1 MAIIYSGFQD
11 GSRRTPGQMEEARFR
26 ERNLYNVAN
35 QLGQAALQQ
44 TAIDNYLDR
53 LDNREMFKDLPEK
66 KGAFA
71 TLLSREVP
79 QEVIDAANAE
89 ARAEEAYRKRL
100 AAEFGTLADPTG
112 AQFLRRRS
120 EFGTTYDPSP
130 MLSSIRSTMSDPFS
144 DTARLKEGK
153 QDVFDSWRQMTEAYR

>member
-66 KGAFA
+66 RGALA

-79 QEVIDAANAE
+79 QEAIDAANAE
-89 ARAEEAYRKRL
+89 DAYMKRL

-120 EFGTTYDPSP
+120 EFGTTYDPF
-130 MLSSIRSTMSDPFS
+130 MAAIMSTMN
-144 DTARLKEGK
+144 K
-153 QDVFDSWRQMTEAYR
+153 QPTREKQEVFDAFQQTMRGYP

>member
-44 TAIDNYLDR
+44 TAIDNYLER

-66 KGAFA
+66 RGALA
-71 TLLSREVP
+71 TLLSREAP
-79 QEVIDAANAE
+79 QEATDAANAE
-89 ARAEEAYRKRL
+89 EAYQARL

-120 EFGTTYDPSP
+120 EFGTTYDPVIAAI
-130 MLSSIRSTMSDPFS
+130 MSTMNKKATP
-144 DTARLKEGK
+144 EK
-153 QDVFDSWRQMTEAYR
+153 QEAFDALQQTMRGYR